1 MLREWCHDLKQVAT
15 KSEFP
20 QSDRK
25 AEKPTKADFPKP
37 GKGKSKSKR
46 DSESVSEQ
54 LAKYKKDAAAA
65 KELVDRAKHEAQTL
79 REQVKMLSANAPSTP
94 PKRAKVAVVE
104 SPRTE
109 VGNKVPLSLARSRR
123 S

>member
-1 MLREWCHDLKQVAT
+1 MLREWCHNLKQVAT

-37 GKGKSKSKR
+37 GKSKSKR
-46 DSESVSEQ
+46 DSGSVSEQ
-54 LAKYKKDAAAA
+54 LAKYKMDAAAA

-79 REQVKMLSANAPSTP
+79 REQVKMLTANAPSTP
-94 PKRAKVAVVE
+94 PKKAKVAVVE

-109 VGNKVPLSLARSRR
+109 VCNKVPLSLARPRR
-123 S
+123 G